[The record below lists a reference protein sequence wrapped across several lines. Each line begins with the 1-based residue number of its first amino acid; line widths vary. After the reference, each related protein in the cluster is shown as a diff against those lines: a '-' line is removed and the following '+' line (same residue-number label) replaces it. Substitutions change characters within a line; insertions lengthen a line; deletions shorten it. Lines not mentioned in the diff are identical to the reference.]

1 MNIDE
6 MRAEKELAEKQ
17 IQIAVENAVER
28 FTAKTGLAPNCID
41 VKTRTM
47 YDRDGDPFGF
57 GYRVKL
63 DVRL

>member
-6 MRAEKELAEKQ
+6 MRAEKELAENQ
-17 IQIAVENAVER
+17 IQIAVDNAVER
-28 FTAKTGLAPNCID
+28 FAQKTGLALNEINIEN
-41 VKTRTM
+41 TTM
-47 YDRDGDPFGF
+47 YDRDGDPFYF